1 MDSPSSTDPSA
12 GPPPP
17 PTPPPFGTPR
27 PRQLRRRPDEGPI
40 AGVCA
45 GVAAYF
51 NVDPVIVRIA
61 TVVLALSGPG
71 VVAYVLAWI
80 FVPAESEGSP
90 PTPSSHDGER
100 HDRGAQIFGIVLL
113 AVAVSVLWGDWW
125 SPARKWL
132 LPLGLI
138 ALGTWL
144 LLRRGGDDVSDA
156 GPISGPIAAGP
167 PTSAPPVAP
176 WMAATNPAGAASGI
190 TPADLDTDR
199 AGDATLVSPE
209 GQSEATLPP
218 PPWEP
223 GPGASPVGDAGH
235 RNGAA
240 RRRRGMLAPIIM
252 GALLVWS
259 GIAWL
264 ADVSLESGLAVALCI
279 LGIGFVL
286 GAFVGGSWALVVPAF
301 GIGAAL
307 VIASVADIPLSGPVG
322 ERTWAPQRVSEVRER
337 YELSVGEG
345 TLDLRGLELG
355 EGDRL
360 DIAAAVGIGHLVV
373 LVPEGVSYFAD
384 YRVAA
389 GEVDFGA
396 KDSGVGVE
404 TRSGFEQEDDV
415 GRIELDLQVGLG
427 QIELRSRLPVDRP
440 DAPR

>member
-1 MDSPSSTDPSA
+1 MDSPPSTDPST
-12 GPPPP
+12 GSPPP

-71 VVAYVLAWI
+71 VVAYVLAWT
-80 FVPAESEGSP
+80 FVPAESGGSP
-90 PTPSSHDGER
+90 PTPSSHQTDGR
-100 HDRGAQIFGIVLL
+100 DRGAQVFGIVLL

-125 SPARKWL
+125 SPAREWL

-144 LLRRGGDDVSDA
+144 LLRRGGGDVDEAGQLGAEPTSWPAPSPPPSTDSGDAAWSMSGSAAGVVGSDA
-156 GPISGPIAAGP
+156 PQ
-167 PTSAPPVAP
+167 
-176 WMAATNPAGAASGI
+176 
-190 TPADLDTDR
+190 
-199 AGDATLVSPE
+199 DATVVSPR
-209 GQSEATLPP
+209 GEAEAAAP

-223 GPGASPVGDAGH
+223 GPGASPVGDSGH
-235 RNGAA
+235 RDGAA
-240 RRRRGMLAPIIM
+240 RRHRGMLAPIVM

-279 LGIGFVL
+279 VGIGFVL
-286 GAFVGGSWALVVPAF
+286 GAFVGGSWALIVPAV
-301 GIGAAL
+301 GVGAAL
-307 VIASVADIPLSGPVG
+307 LVASVADLPLSGPLG
-322 ERTWAPQRVSEVRER
+322 DRTWAPETVSEVRER

-345 TLDLRGLELG
+345 TLDLRGIDLD

-360 DIAAAVGIGHLVV
+360 EIAASVGIGQLEV
-373 LVPEGVSYFAD
+373 LVPDGVSYFAS

-389 GEVDFGA
+389 GEVDYGT
-396 KDSGVGVE
+396 KEEGVGIE
-404 TRSGFEQEDDV
+404 TRSGFKAEGDV
-415 GRIELDLQVGLG
+415 GRIDLDLEVGLG
-427 QIELRSRLPVDRP
+427 QIELRSRLPVDRT
-440 DAPR
+440 DAR